1 MSGAAILATLMLG
14 VQETPP
20 AASDEIIV
28 IARRMRSISATVG
41 RDPQGRYHCALS
53 TTTGRPKLD
62 DRLCRAAT
70 DCTRRNP
77 RDAAAVNRCVED
89 RKAGL
94 MRRIRRELEA
104 RP

>member
-1 MSGAAILATLMLG
+1 MKSGAILAVLMLG
-14 VQETPP
+14 VQEAPP
-20 AASDEIIV
+20 ETSDEIVV
-28 IARRMRSISATVG
+28 IARRVRSISATVG

-53 TTTGRPKLD
+53 TTTGRPSLD

-77 RDAAAVNRCVED
+77 RDAAAVNRCIEQ

-94 MRRIRRELEA
+94 MRRVRRELEA